1 MEDPEDRE
9 GPYEGYDR
17 SKYLVG
23 PGGLRVFRI
32 EAMTPDRESYRSL
45 TEEEREEFDSLYLR
59 SGCSAPRA
67 KPPVPPAPVEF
78 PDFDPYEGYDP
89 RRYCV
94 GPGGRN
100 V

>member
-1 MEDPEDRE
+1 MF
-9 GPYEGYDR
+9 
-17 SKYLVG
+17 L
-23 PGGLRVFRI
+23 I

-45 TEEEREEFDSLYLR
+45 TEEEREEFDSRYLR
-59 SGCSAPRA
+59 PGCVAPKA
-67 KPPVPPAPVEF
+67 EAPVPPAPAEF
-78 PDFDPYEGYDP
+78 PDSDPYAGYDP